1 MRISNDEVLSTNTAS
16 RSRGAICPR
25 FAIKF
30 RCPPIRG
37 RRECRAP
44 DAPDSRVCRGSGS
57 RHTRCQ
63 VTPESPG
70 IPRAMVLTVSFA
82 LSPVT
87 GLSCHRRPRKL
98 LSANLTPASG
108 RQDHTT
114 SPSASRIARQARS
127 LRPPHPAPRFVTLRN
142 APLWDGTA
150 RVIKVIWVFGKSEY
164 FCKEG
169 WTEGLINCPGDLPVG
184 SDQSEPTLVMAGLD
198 PANHVSLTAGEG
210 RRGCPAIADKVYA
223 VRGTQ
228 AAMAGH
234 DGFSRTTWSA
244 TPPSAST

>member
-1 MRISNDEVLSTNTAS
+1 MTESHSFAISPRIAPEFCWKSPALPSEGAGNAGRPMRPIAACAEVVELST
-16 RSRGAICPR
+16 
-25 FAIKF
+25 
-30 RCPPIRG
+30 
-37 RRECRAP
+37 
-44 DAPDSRVCRGSGS
+44 RVS
-57 RHTRCQ
+57 Q

-70 IPRAMVLTVSFA
+70 IPRAMVLTASFA

-184 SDQSEPTLVMAGLD
+184 SDHSE
-198 PANHVSLTAGEG
+198 
-210 RRGCPAIADKVYA
+210 
-223 VRGTQ
+223 
-228 AAMAGH
+228 
-234 DGFSRTTWSA
+234 
-244 TPPSAST
+244 